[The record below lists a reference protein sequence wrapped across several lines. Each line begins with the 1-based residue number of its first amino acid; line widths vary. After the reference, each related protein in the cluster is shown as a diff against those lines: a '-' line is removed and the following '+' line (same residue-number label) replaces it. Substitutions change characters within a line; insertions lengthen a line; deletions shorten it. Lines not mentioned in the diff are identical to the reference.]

1 MHPLWGTQ
9 YAARQI
15 PLPTVVLHGLGLCA
29 NIVCRC
35 LVLLSEMPL
44 NLSRPLSRS
53 GYSTSCIDARTNG
66 LAGRR
71 VPRPL
76 PAPPARLRTVI
87 SPPAARC
94 RSDSRRCEN
103 TLPAVPNP
111 CLTAGSQ
118 AHRACIRAL
127 CAGGHNSLRCDACSS
142 AAARLIANHLHGP
155 TFRLLCSTER
165 MLASSWRTRCRGA
178 HTCRARPV
186 RHLS

>member
-1 MHPLWGTQ
+1 MHLLWGTQ
-9 YAARQI
+9 YVAKQMPR
-15 PLPTVVLHGLGLCA
+15 PTVVLHGLGLCA
-29 NIVCRC
+29 NIICRC
-35 LVLLSEMPL
+35 ILLLSEMPL

-66 LAGRR
+66 LAGRC

-76 PAPPARLRTVI
+76 PAPPVQLCTVI
-87 SPPAARC
+87 APPAVRC
-94 RSDSRRCEN
+94 CSDSCRCEN
-103 TLPAVPNP
+103 ALPAVPKP

-127 CAGGHNSLRCDACSS
+127 CAGGHNSLWCDACSF

-165 MLASSWRTRCRGA
+165 MLASSRRTCCREA
-178 HTCRARPV
+178 HTCRACPV